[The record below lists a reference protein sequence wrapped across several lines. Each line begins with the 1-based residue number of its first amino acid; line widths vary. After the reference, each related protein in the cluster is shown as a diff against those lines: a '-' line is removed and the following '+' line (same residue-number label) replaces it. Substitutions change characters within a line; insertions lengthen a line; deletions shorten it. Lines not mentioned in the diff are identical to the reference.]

1 MLKSMT
7 AYVHNV
13 YQDNNYK
20 AELEIRSV
28 NNRYLDVKFNLP
40 SKLLALESSLREI
53 IGRYV
58 KRGKVEVKI
67 QLQKLKVGEKV
78 QLNEALLANK
88 LAELEAVDTYL
99 LEHLTGYQS
108 SKESYLRYLLQEE
121 AIFISLEENN
131 EQPAELVSFVQNCLE
146 QSTKDFVQ
154 VRQREGA
161 KLETDI
167 LARLQQLQ
175 AKFPEIEKINEA
187 TPANELAQ
195 LKERLN
201 SLIQGTSL
209 ENANERLYLEVALLA
224 DKHDASEEITRLH
237 SHFSEFEHLCQQEQA
252 VGKNLDFLLQEMN
265 REVNTM
271 GSKAAAPELVKLVV
285 LFKTELEKVREQIQN
300 IE

>member
-7 AYVHNV
+7 AYVHNI

-40 SKLLALESSLREI
+40 SNLLALEGSLREI
-53 IGRYV
+53 VGRYL

-67 QLQKLKVGEKV
+67 QLQKLKIGEKV

-99 LEHLTGYQS
+99 LEHLAGYQS
-108 SKESYLRYLLQEE
+108 SKGSYLRYLLQEE
-121 AIFISLEENN
+121 AIFSSLEDDN

-146 QSTKDFVQ
+146 QSIKAFVQ

-161 KLETDI
+161 KLEADI
-167 LARLQQLQ
+167 LGRLQQLQ

-187 TPANELAQ
+187 TPVNELTQ
-195 LKERLN
+195 LKERLHN
-201 SLIQGTSL
+201 LIQGTSL
-209 ENANERLYLEVALLA
+209 ENADERLYLEVALLA

-237 SHFSEFEHLCQQEQA
+237 SHFSEFVHLCQQEQA